1 MLKNNEICNALKCLK
16 PSGLIDWINC
26 RLCNNWV
33 HFKRANLS
41 RTEARNLDITGK
53 GQSKILAFIKIF
65 APGSKHQR
73 KMNLSFLVHRSA
85 QNHKHFDHISG
96 TQLALP
102 AEVGGRG
109 VSSASLLALSAF
121 LASASG
127 ASDFLTTILI
137 LGKHSKM
144 FRLQKR
150 LRNG

>member
-1 MLKNNEICNALKCLK
+1 MTSLEKE
-16 PSGLIDWINC
+16 
-26 RLCNNWV
+26 
-33 HFKRANLS
+33 
-41 RTEARNLDITGK
+41 
-53 GQSKILAFIKIF
+53 SKILAFFKIF

-85 QNHKHFDHISG
+85 QNHKHFDHISR

-127 ASDFLTTILI
+127 ASDFLTAILI